1 MSTEKWLVRALVRA
15 LDGTPPQVRIRPQA
29 FRFNV

>member
-1 MSTEKWLVRALVRA
+1 MPTRKYQVRALEEA
-15 LDGTPPQVRIRPQA
+15 PPQVRIWLQA

>member
-1 MSTEKWLVRALVRA
+1 MPTEESLVRA
-15 LDGTPPQVRIRPQA
+15 LDEAPPQVRIMWQT